1 MDDMEFTQFAEAVN
15 GFVGEDEINSEND
28 TKEVDMKEVK
38 HETPVDYGDKIKCS
52 FCPENVPTTEIV
64 LHTQMHVLEW
74 EKEGDPDLDGSDT
87 DTDDKEPKSKAKKG
101 KDKENAHNLPDSEL
115 MNCSLCQK
123 KVPKATIYDHTHEH
137 MFAKRKMHPCH
148 LCDKTYRDK
157 NQLRLHLMVHTGE
170 KPFQCDRCDK
180 TFRLAQSL
188 KNHININHTKANLE
202 TCDQCGEA
210 FTYKKG
216 LIGHL
221 SKVHGI
227 ETGWKCEKCGER
239 FLTENGMRSHEKV
252 DSCYK
257 LCCPDCG
264 KMFKRASLLEKHR
277 EVHMDKEHTHHCDQC
292 GKDFPSTE
300 ALKRHT
306 LLHLNLRQFQCF
318 CGKAFNRKDG
328 LRAHEKTHGH
338 KNPKYDVREKDVYQV
353 LSVGHDQR
361 EATLREQEQERLHW
375 LYNTQNQGLKSEFA
389 TWGQR

>member
-1 MDDMEFTQFAEAVN
+1 MDEHEFQQFAETVN
-15 GFVGEDEINSEND
+15 GFSGDYERSSDNE
-28 TKEVDMKEVK
+28 MKEVK
-38 HETPVDYGDKIKCS
+38 HEADGTYGDQIKCS
-52 FCPENVPTTEIV
+52 FCPETVPSGDIV
-64 LHTQMHVLEW
+64 LHTQVHVQEW
-74 EKEGDPDLDGSDT
+74 ENAGDPDLEGSDSDT
-87 DTDDKEPKSKAKKG
+87 DDEDNKSKAKKE
-101 KDKENAHNLPDSEL
+101 KDNAKNLPESEL

-123 KVPKATIYDHTHEH
+123 KVAKATIYDHTYQH

-157 NQLRLHLMVHTGE
+157 NQLKLHLMVHTGE
-170 KPFQCDRCDK
+170 KPFQCDKCDK

-210 FTYKKG
+210 FSYKKG

-239 FLTENGMRSHEKV
+239 FLTENGMRSHEKL

-277 EVHMDKEHTHHCDQC
+277 EIHMDKQLSYHCDQC
-292 GKDFPSTE
+292 GKDFPTPE
-300 ALKRHT
+300 ALRRHT

-328 LRAHEKTHGH
+328 LRAHERTHNH

-353 LSVGHDQR
+353 LNLGHHER
-361 EATLREQEQERLHW
+361 EAWQREQEQERLKW
-375 LYNTQNQGLKSEFA
+375 MYTTQNQGLKSEFSS
-389 TWGQR
+389 WQQQ